1 MFGAV
6 LLGVGPAGKAV
17 FVVQARRGKTHEA
30 PVEMIGATERDAAR
44 LTRGVRD
51 VTLDLFL
58 TRMLARRLGVVSI
71 DTFELGHPR
80 DLQVIE
86 VAKHGVEVE
95 CDIVEAPLEL
105 TGFKVH
111 ARHGIVSVG
120 KAPAQRLGERG
131 GDTVV
136 EHVHNPADSAAT
148 VHQRGRTAQNFDA
161 AGQQRLNGIGMILA
175 GPGRVGA
182 AGAVLQHAHPGASLT
197 ADDRLPHA
205 GAERS
210 AANPRQSAQGIADGG
225 RCKAAQLLPAQYGKG
240 QRRCGG
246 LFVQRRGDEDVFHT
260 RCGGWLRRRLLGRRA
275 LGRDLRASHD
285 EHATRKAIHY
295 QLLNILKTKDKTQSN
310 QQRGAPGVIG
320 GRRGAIRRAG
330 EEMC

>member
-1 MFGAV
+1 
-6 LLGVGPAGKAV
+6 
-17 FVVQARRGKTHEA
+17 
-30 PVEMIGATERDAAR
+30 MIGATERDAAR

-51 VTLDLFL
+51 AALDLFL
-58 TRMLARRLGVVSI
+58 TRMLARRLGVVSV

-80 DLQVIE
+80 DFQVIE

-105 TGFKVH
+105 TDFKI
-111 ARHGIVSVG
+111 HGRCGVVTVG

-131 GDTVV
+131 GDAVV
-136 EHVHNPADSAAT
+136 EHVHDPADSAAT

-161 AGQQRLNGIGMILA
+161 VGQQRLDGIGMILA
-175 GPGRVGA
+175 GPGRIGA
-182 AGAVLQHAHPGASLT
+182 AGAVLQHAHSGAALT

-210 AANPRQSAQGIADGG
+210 AADPRQIAQGIADGG
-225 RCKAAQLLPAQYGKG
+225 GCKAAQLLPAHYGKG

-260 RCGGWLRRRLLGRRA
+260 RCGRWLRRRLLGRRA
-275 LGRDLRASHD
+275 LGHDLRAGHG
-285 EHATRKAIHY
+285 EHATRKAIHN

-310 QQRGAPGVIG
+310 QQRGSPGVIG
-320 GRRGAIRRAG
+320 GRRCAARRAG
-330 EEMC
+330 QGMC

>member
-1 MFGAV
+1 MSV
-6 LLGVGPAGKAV
+6 
-17 FVVQARRGKTHEA
+17 
-30 PVEMIGATERDAAR
+30 
-44 LTRGVRD
+44 
-51 VTLDLFL
+51 
-58 TRMLARRLGVVSI
+58 

-80 DLQVIE
+80 DFQVVE

-105 TGFKVH
+105 TSFKIH
-111 ARHGIVSVG
+111 ARGGVVSVG
-120 KAPAQRLGERG
+120 KAPAQRLGEHG
-131 GDTVV
+131 GDAVV
-136 EHVHNPADSAAT
+136 EHVHDPADSAAT

-161 AGQQRLNGIGMILA
+161 VGQKRLDGIGMILA
-175 GPGRVGA
+175 GPGRIGA

-210 AANPRQSAQGIADGG
+210 AADPRQIAQGIADGG
-225 RCKAAQLLPAQYGKG
+225 RCKAAQLLRAQYGKG

-260 RCGGWLRRRLLGRRA
+260 RRGRWLRRRLLGRRA
-275 LGRDLRASHD
+275 LGHDLRAGHG
-285 EHATRKAIHY
+285 EHATRKAIHN

-320 GRRGAIRRAG
+320 GCRCTARRAG
-330 EEMC
+330 QEMCRRQGASPRSITESESDAI